1 MLNSKSKDI
10 WNLLV
15 EVVAALQ
22 YADGSF
28 KRQWLVDAVE
38 ISCVSSYPSTALL
51 FLGLLSGSCCKYG
64 SLLTLDQLS
73 LLSDLPVT
81 LPSLVTE
88 PSWEVVAESFVSS
101 LWTST
106 ERIYYWVTEKGL
118 PDNTSSAQPID
129 GSEKDIASFLLHV
142 MYHTCIC
149 LKEYLPLEKQLKLAN
164 MLVT

>member
-1 MLNSKSKDI
+1 M
-10 WNLLV
+10 
-15 EVVAALQ
+15 VAALQ
-22 YADGSF
+22 YADGSV

-38 ISCVSSYPSTALL
+38 ISCVSSYPSIALK

-73 LLSDLPVT
+73 VLSDLPVT

-88 PSWEVVAESFVSS
+88 PSWEVVAESIVST

-106 ERIYYWVTEKGL
+106 ERIYYLVTDKGP
-118 PDNTSSAQPID
+118 PDNTNSTQPID

-142 MYHTCIC
+142 MYHTCTC
-149 LKEYLPLEKQLKLAN
+149 LKEYLPLEKQLRLAN